1 MRYVPSLIVAL
12 SLSVSAPAF
21 AEPESGSRIDRK
33 PMAVTDSAND
43 PVLSKVVNQFA
54 RCVANSRPQW
64 SDQVLAM
71 DLMSAE
77 QVKAAREGTYGINSC
92 FTTSQY
98 DLALSPLS
106 LIGGLA
112 DQRFV
117 ERFAGRP
124 VEALAKVTDDQL
136 FASAAAP
143 TNTVEDLA
151 MCLARKDPAAVR
163 QLVDTKPTTAAEA
176 ALITRLIPHLGP
188 CVPQG
193 LSIKFN
199 KQTVRAYAALGL
211 YELMANE
218 AALTQATAAKG
229 KSQ

>member
-1 MRYVPSLIVAL
+1 MVVSSPAL
-12 SLSVSAPAF
+12 

-43 PVLSKVVNQFA
+43 PVLAKVVNQFA

-64 SDQVLAM
+64 SDQILAM

-77 QVKAAREGTYGINSC
+77 QVKAATDGTFGINSC
-92 FTTSQY
+92 FTTGQY

-112 DQRFV
+112 EQRFV
-117 ERFAGRP
+117 ERFATRP
-124 VEALAKVTDDQL
+124 VEALAKVSDDQL

-151 MCLARKDPAAVR
+151 MCLARKDPATVR
-163 QLVDTKPTTAAEA
+163 KLIDAKPTSADES
-176 ALITRLIPHLGP
+176 ALITRLIPNLGP

-199 KQTVRAYAALGL
+199 KQTVRAYAAVGL
-211 YELMANE
+211 YSLMSNE
-218 AALTQATAAKG
+218 AALTQAMAPKG
-229 KSQ
+229 KTQ